1 MCGVR
6 RVFLTGVLCTVF
18 CSQECIA
25 SSSSSGT
32 LDFLLGEVS
41 KRAETMIP
49 SVESGISGIMT
60 WRKGG
65 DDKSKEQRSNKE
77 VSVDDAQK
85 RNEGEKKPPVQGS
98 ETTGDVVSETTSDV
112 VAETNAE
119 RVQDGDR
126 GESAGDSANLPR
138 GKARHWPHRRA
149 AHPYIETDAYNNDNM
164 HLPRFHRAE
173 DYYAHV
179 FYCAKANDI
188 TGLLAVVDELAAMG
202 KNQKFVMEEM
212 RANNG
217 DNLLIYAV
225 RHGAIDTVRYL
236 LSNGADVSV
245 KNDRGETPL
254 SVAIDKGR
262 VDMINAI
269 SEMQVGFS
277 EEEQEG

>member
-1 MCGVR
+1 M
-6 RVFLTGVLCTVF
+6 TGVLCTVF

-98 ETTGDVVSETTSDV
+98 ETTGDVV
-112 VAETNAE
+112 AETNAE

-138 GKARHWPHRRA
+138 GKTRHWPHRRA

-164 HLPRFHRAE
+164 HLPRFYRAE

-188 TGLLAVVDELAAMG
+188 TGLLAVVGELETMG
-202 KNQKFVMEEM
+202 KAPKFVLEEM
-212 RANNG
+212 RTKNG